1 MKRIRGIFWVV
12 ASALLATYG
21 APTAAQVAEVEPN
34 YDRALTDPMSVAQSL
49 TIGSD
54 GTVTVDGHLESTD
67 VEGDVDVYSFPAR
80 AGATSCTGDHITAE
94 IVSSKSDVTGDIIDT
109 FLAIHGPA
117 PEYKALA
124 WNDDKD
130 AGAGNY
136 NAYYSNYCINE
147 DGVYYVIVTGAQ
159 NKVADGGAS
168 VIDGGNRDRGSYTL
182 VISGLSPTVASEP
195 PPTSDTGSTPE
206 PSVMQISIEI
216 KPWPGTVMA
225 RINPSAKGDIPVAL
239 LSAPGFNALEVDESS
254 LRFGHSG
261 DEKSLTR
268 CLKRGYDVN
277 RDGRPDKIC
286 HFDNRASK
294 FEVTDDKGI
303 VKGTI
308 AGKSFEGDGMLKVIP
323 EKRRR
328 HHHSDRRHDRD
339 DDHDRD
345 RRGRR

>member
-1 MKRIRGIFWVV
+1 MKKIRGIFWVV

-21 APTAAQVAEVEPN
+21 APAAAQAVGEVEPN
-34 YDRALTDPMSVAQSL
+34 YDSALPDPMSVAQRL

-54 GTVTVDGHLESTD
+54 GTVTVNGDLESN
-67 VEGDVDVYSFPAR
+67 GVDVFSFSAH
-80 AGATSCTGDHITAE
+80 AGATSCTGDQVTAE
-94 IVSSKSDVTGDIIDT
+94 IVSSRSDMTGDIIDT
-109 FLAIHGPA
+109 FLAIHSPA
-117 PEYKALA
+117 PEYKALS

-136 NAYYSNYCINE
+136 NAYISKYCIQQ

-159 NKVADGGAS
+159 NRVADGGAS
-168 VIDGGNRDRGSYTL
+168 VVDGGNRDRGSYTL
-182 VISGLSPTVASEP
+182 VISGVSPTVASEP

-225 RINPSAKGDIPVAL
+225 RINPNAKGDIPVAL
-239 LSAPGFNALEVDESS
+239 LSAQGFNALEIDESS
-254 LRFGHSG
+254 LTFGHSG
-261 DEKSLTR
+261 DEQSLTK

-308 AGKSFEGDGMLKVIP
+308 AGKSFEGNGMLKVIP

-328 HHHSDRRHDRD
+328 HHQSDRRHDRD

>member
-1 MKRIRGIFWVV
+1 MKKIGGIFCVV
-12 ASALLATYG
+12 ASALLAVYG
-21 APTAAQVAEVEPN
+21 TSALAQVAEVEPN
-34 YDRALTDPMSVAQSL
+34 YDLTLANPMSVAQPL

-54 GTVTVDGHLESTD
+54 GTVTVNGYLESN
-67 VEGDVDVYSFPAR
+67 GVDVYSFSAR
-80 AGATSCTGDHITAE
+80 AGATSCTGDHVTAE
-94 IVSSKSDVTGDIIDT
+94 IVSSRSDVTGDIIDT
-109 FLAIHGPA
+109 FLAIQSPA
-117 PEYKALA
+117 PEYRALS

-130 AGAGNY
+130 YGAGNY
-136 NAYYSNYCINE
+136 NAYISNYCIQQG
-147 DGVYYVIVTGAQ
+147 GVYYMIVTGAQ
-159 NKVADGGAS
+159 NRVADGGAS
-168 VIDGGNRDRGSYTL
+168 VIDGGNSDRGSYTL

-195 PPTSDTGSTPE
+195 PPTSGGSTPE

-225 RINPSAKGDIPVAL
+225 RINPDAKGDIPVAL
-239 LSAPGFNALEVDESS
+239 LSAQGFNSLEVDESS

-261 DEKSLTR
+261 EEESLTK

-286 HFDNRASK
+286 YFDNRAAK
-294 FEVTDDKGI
+294 FEPTDDKGI

-308 AGKSFEGDGMLKVIP
+308 AGKSFEGNGMLKVIP

-339 DDHDRD
+339 DDHDR
-345 RRGRR
+345 RGRR